1 MDPLNKARSMCWR
14 LAATSAIAIVILVA
28 LLAPA
33 CQQESSPAPTTA
45 PQIIEDIAVGQ
56 AYALIQANQGNPDF
70 AVIDVRTA
78 EEYANGYIRTAIN
91 SDYYSAT
98 FTDEIN
104 RFDKDKTYLIYCRTG
119 RRSASALDIMRG
131 LGFGEVYNMLGGIL
145 QWEAEGLPI
154 VK

>member
-1 MDPLNKARSMCWR
+1 MCRR
-14 LAATSAIAIVILVA
+14 LSATSAIAIVILVA
-28 LLAPA
+28 LLGPA
-33 CQQESSPAPTTA
+33 CQQESSPTPTTA
-45 PQIIEDIAVGQ
+45 PQIIEDIAIGQ
-56 AYALIQANQGNPDF
+56 AYALIQDNQGNPDF
-70 AVIDVRTA
+70 AIIDVRTA

-98 FTDEIN
+98 FTDELN
-104 RFDKDKTYLIYCRTG
+104 RLDKDKAYLIYCRTG
-119 RRSASALDIMRG
+119 RRSASALDIMKG

>member
-1 MDPLNKARSMCWR
+1 MCRR
-14 LAATSAIAIVILVA
+14 LSATSAIAIVILVA
-28 LLAPA
+28 LLGPA
-33 CQQESSPAPTTA
+33 CQQKSSPTPTPA
-45 PQIIEDIAVGQ
+45 PQIIEDIAIGQ
-56 AYALIQANQGNPDF
+56 AYALIQDNQGNPDF
-70 AVIDVRTA
+70 AIIDVRTA

-98 FTDEIN
+98 FTDELN
-104 RFDKDKTYLIYCRTG
+104 RLDKDKAYLIYCRSG
-119 RRSASALDIMRG
+119 RRSASALDIMKG

>member
-1 MDPLNKARSMCWR
+1 MCRR
-14 LAATSAIAIVILVA
+14 LSATSAIAIVILVA
-28 LLAPA
+28 LLGPA
-33 CQQESSPAPTTA
+33 CQQESSPTPTPA
-45 PQIIEDIAVGQ
+45 PQLIEDIAIGQ
-56 AYALIQANQGNPDF
+56 AYALIQDNQGNPDF
-70 AVIDVRTA
+70 AIIDVRAA

-98 FTDEIN
+98 FTDELN
-104 RFDKDKTYLIYCRTG
+104 RLDKDKAYLIYCRTG
-119 RRSASALDIMRG
+119 RRSASALDIMRQ